1 MVCCLSCSNPSK
13 PLCICTFFVGVGLV
27 QGDEAMP
34 ERLRNGEGDTLGEF
48 LTSQTSDSSLD
59 NRLAP
64 QASCSLDDH
73 CKMLTLEA
81 ASKRTFVLF
90 LLLTSLNLTRQR
102 FSCAGWLRTFQ
113 SISGLSR
120 PPGITAV
127 FLSIGIIFI
136 ITIMIMWT
144 EWIVGTKYKYKTLN
158 IYEAYQDPVRL
169 CIFHK

>member
-59 NRLAP
+59 NRQAP

-73 CKMLTLEA
+73 CKMLTLVA
-81 ASKRTFVLF
+81 ASKRTFVF
-90 LLLTSLNLTRQR
+90 LC
-102 FSCAGWLRTFQ
+102 F
-113 SISGLSR
+113 
-120 PPGITAV
+120 
-127 FLSIGIIFI
+127 
-136 ITIMIMWT
+136 
-144 EWIVGTKYKYKTLN
+144 
-158 IYEAYQDPVRL
+158 
-169 CIFHK
+169 FHKFEFDAPKIFLRWLVEDIPEHKWANPTTGDNGSLFKHRHHLHYHYHDNVDRMDSWNKI